1 MVFCM
6 HRGLPASTLTH
17 SASEA
22 PTPSSEASVLRREEK
37 GEVGGWDPQ
46 APFLQPLAEFANF
59 KT

>member
-6 HRGLPASTLTH
+6 HRDSRLAH
-17 SASEA
+17 SQTVPES
-22 PTPSSEASVLRREEK
+22 PTPRSEASVLRREEK

-46 APFLQPLAEFANF
+46 APFLQPLTEFANF